1 MTLPKRVGFIFL
13 GWQWIIIEQITLFGS
28 SAGSFSA
35 SLLVEIFPHDPP
47 FHAAIFSSD
56 VSIGTTNSEDAPA
69 PVGNFTIWDTMATH
83 FGCSKAKGPAQLDCM
98 KAIPAQDLEQCVHLL
113 WFGIANVTMIRRFT
127 IDASLGFG
135 PPSDGG

>member
-1 MTLPKRVGFIFL
+1 MTID
-13 GWQWIIIEQITLFGS
+13 QITLFGS

-47 FHAAIFSSD
+47 FHGAIISSD
-56 VSIGTTNSEDAPA
+56 VSIGTTNSADAPA
-69 PVGNFTIWDTMATH
+69 PIGDFTIWNSIATH
-83 FGCSKAKGPAQLDCM
+83 FGCSVANGTAQLECV
-98 KAIPAQDLEQCVHLL
+98 KAIPANDLEQCVHIT
-113 WFGIANVTMIRRFT
+113 GIVIANMIMLHFRFT